1 VSAGSGLRGRA
12 LARDE
17 IAAIWTIDRGETI
30 EGLYRVEGGALVLR
44 PERIE
49 LEGWPEGEADRYGP
63 LLESCHDRGGW
74 LHGLFDGARL
84 VAVAVLD
91 PRPLGP
97 EGDRMQLKMLYV
109 DRALRGRGVGRA
121 LFGLACD
128 EAARR
133 GARGLNVSA
142 TPSEHTIRFYL
153 ELGCRLAPE
162 PDPELLALEP
172 EDVHLDHSLE
182 PS

>member
-1 VSAGSGLRGRA
+1 MRGASGLVGRA

-17 IAAIWTIDRGETI
+17 IAAIWTIDRSETI
-30 EGLYRVEGGALVLR
+30 EGLYRVEDGALVLR

-49 LEGWPEGEADRYGP
+49 VKGWPEGEARKYGP
-63 LLESCHDRGGW
+63 LLEACHDRGGW
-74 LHGLFDGARL
+74 LHGLFDGGRL

-97 EGDRMQLKMLYV
+97 AGDRMQLKMLYV
-109 DRALRGRGVGRA
+109 DRALRGRGIGRA
-121 LFGLACD
+121 LFAAARD

-133 GARGLNVSA
+133 GARGLYVSA
-142 TPSEHTIRFYL
+142 TPSERTIRFYL
-153 ELGCRLAPE
+153 DRGCRLASE

-172 EDVHLDHSLE
+172 EDVHLDHPLE
-182 PS
+182 TS